1 MSGWMDE
8 ETAMNQHCK
17 SIPTNSLTDFEMT
30 HATDRKT
37 GGLLQSEGVG
47 QTILPA
53 STVAYSL
60 KWLSASE
67 KQRQD
72 LKLLFCH

>member
-8 ETAMNQHCK
+8 ETAMNQYCK
-17 SIPTNSLTDFEMT
+17 SIPTNSLKDFEMT